1 MSPRRV
7 AAWLRLRGVRWCP
20 VASFVSP
27 GAGWQ
32 REEAGPVPPIIAI
45 RIARRP
51 DALDALSLEL
61 EGGAVWQLLVRQVR
75 VVAGEAAHELVAELC
90 PATA

>member
-1 MSPRRV
+1 M

-32 REEAGPVPPIIAI
+32 REEAGPVPAIIAL
-45 RIARRP
+45 RVVRRP

-61 EGGAVWQLLVRQVR
+61 EGGAIWQLLVRHVR
-75 VVAGEAAHELVAELC
+75 EVAGDAAHELVVELRH
-90 PATA
+90 ATV